1 MEESSRTEIAV
12 RRMAPRRARR
22 IAEANKAI
30 DVRGLTAAFV
40 SSVLYHQFSY
50 LEKEKNMKTI
60 NSIVGELPTHHKQ
73 GVILA
78 LRLATEFEKELR
90 REETDVTSPLPKTA
104 YDNEGEEYVPC
115 VGQPLSNLKPIPYE
129 QPVFKNGKIYYG
141 D

>member
-1 MEESSRTEIAV
+1 
-12 RRMAPRRARR
+12 
-22 IAEANKAI
+22 
-30 DVRGLTAAFV
+30 
-40 SSVLYHQFSY
+40 
-50 LEKEKNMKTI
+50 MKTI

-78 LRLATEFEKELR
+78 LRLATEFEKELLK
-90 REETDVTSPLPKTA
+90 EKTDVTSPLPMTA